1 MNIEALTGALDR
13 AITKVADRQFLKL
26 SSWMPRLGWSNRIRP
41 ALDSLGQLQRGNPPN
56 YEDPWIVLFY
66 LTWYQP
72 GQIQLAR
79 LMVEGLKQARGNE
92 SLLANGCRSLHVVDF
107 GCGALA
113 MQFAVAW
120 AVADALERQEP
131 ISCVKVDSYDAN
143 PAMFDLGKI
152 LWEQFKEEVKYDPR
166 LRQLSKSAEMI
177 EARCNKPESLFPYKI
192 LAEEERWLSAI
203 HAVYSSNVEEVKGDL
218 AKICYIAKPNVGFLS
233 GHNHNQQ
240 YGLLQQASPFSSPQ
254 YKQWRLGLVPQF
266 ENFLPKI
273 TQWRRSLNTRMI
285 PGHIFLSNE
294 VTWGFPSALG
304 WGFTKSD

>member
-41 ALDSLGQLQRGNPPN
+41 ALDSLAQLQQGNPPN
-56 YEDPWIVLFY
+56 YDDPWTALFY

-72 GQIQLAR
+72 GQIQLAH

-113 MQFAVAW
+113 MQFAVSW
-120 AVADALERQEP
+120 AAADALERQEP
-131 ISCVKVDSYDAN
+131 ISSIKVDSYDAN
-143 PAMFDLGKI
+143 PAMLDLGNI
-152 LWEQFKEEVKYDPR
+152 LWEQFKEEVKYDRR
-166 LRQLSKSAEMI
+166 LGQLSKSAEMI
-177 EARCNKPESLFPYKI
+177 EARCGKPESLFPYRT
-192 LAEEERWLSAI
+192 LVEEERWLSAI
-203 HAVYSSNVEEVKGDL
+203 HAVDSSNVEQAKGGL
-218 AKICYIAKPNVGFLS
+218 AKICDITKPDVGFLS
-233 GHNHNQQ
+233 GNTQQ
-240 YGLLQQASPFSSPQ
+240 GDLLQQTSPFNSPQ
-254 YKQWRLGLVPQF
+254 YKHWRPGLVPLF
-266 ENFLPKI
+266 ENGLPKI